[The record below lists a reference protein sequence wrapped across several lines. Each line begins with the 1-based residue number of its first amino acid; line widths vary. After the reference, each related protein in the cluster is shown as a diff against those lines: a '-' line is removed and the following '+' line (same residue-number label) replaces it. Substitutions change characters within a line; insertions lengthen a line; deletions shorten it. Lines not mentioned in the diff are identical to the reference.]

1 MGGESR
7 RDVTVRAGPTDCD
20 PANTAEHDHRY
31 TGGNTTSDPAP
42 HESSQ
47 SATNAHLCKGVTQ
60 RVDTML
66 RETVPAKNERL
77 TPRDRSGRG
86 SSRTPRGKQRQGL
99 GVTPTPIAAFTTTKS
114 APTTMVRQSPA
125 MPKATSTIVHPIAA
139 TGRNHHRPTASPT
152 KNTIGITE
160 PGYWPRLLRFVS
172 EFELVAAPLERHLRR
187 VGRLQFAIRIGVL
200 VPASQPMY
208 MIGGGAAP

>member
-1 MGGESR
+1 VGRCVNEPEIIDPIADMRVGIVIDTRITLSVEFHRIDPSGESSGTVRDAGTVTPIDRRPRPYRIRWQILRRETRCGRRVAR

-20 PANTAEHDHRY
+20 RANTAEHDHRY

-66 RETVPAKNERL
+66 RETVPAKTERL

-86 SSRTPRGKQRQGL
+86 SSARHAESSGK
-99 GVTPTPIAAFTTTKS
+99 
-114 APTTMVRQSPA
+114 
-125 MPKATSTIVHPIAA
+125 
-139 TGRNHHRPTASPT
+139 AS
-152 KNTIGITE
+152 
-160 PGYWPRLLRFVS
+160 V
-172 EFELVAAPLERHLRR
+172 
-187 VGRLQFAIRIGVL
+187 
-200 VPASQPMY
+200 
-208 MIGGGAAP
+208 